1 MLFCICGGF
10 EIFGIVALFGWIM
23 RKIRNIRKKHDAGE
37 CCELEHVDQEDVEGH
52 TLLGRCSGCTTAVY
66 VGDLPDEEESR
77 LMKGYKFT
85 CRDCKD
91 CGIDG

>member
-1 MLFCICGGF
+1 MGDLKFLASWPCSAGLCVRYAISG
-10 EIFGIVALFGWIM
+10 
-23 RKIRNIRKKHDAGE
+23 KKHDAGE